1 MWPVEPAKDPNSARR
16 AVHRRR
22 ERTSP
27 SSRKRVRTA
36 CNSCSLRRI
45 KCSGDQ
51 PCSQCHRA
59 TRRCEYPLDF
69 DKVSVS
75 RAELEA
81 LQARCEELER
91 RNAPATP
98 ASGLVISPPSRTAS
112 TLETSNAGAAFGSSA
127 TTEDF
132 APSEGRL
139 LHDPDGTARYLGP
152 SSGAHFLNRVKEFMA
167 TMQPLVGAQQG
178 YPPHS
183 GQAFLTSVG
192 RYQTFDSRTLQLPP
206 VDPLQLPSQ
215 TEMTLMVTE
224 FRFFT
229 QDGNGDFPSGG
240 IFYWGNLSFANQF
253 PYDAAAVRASGQLA
267 LLHMVLAVAAR
278 LGSAVHWKDEDCS
291 EHFFSRAQQ
300 ILGNPLDITNHTSRD
315 TSVMLLMAFYLIEAN
330 RRDAAYIMVSV
341 ALHLAI
347 MDGAHCSCGQGEDFK
362 RTFWTLYIL
371 DCWLSSV
378 LGRPPSISD
387 SAIQLQLP
395 EETPGFPSPVGLR
408 AHIDLAKISRYIV
421 CNVYRI
427 ASSDQSSATSLQHVE
442 HALSLLQQWLASLPP
457 ALQITGQQVSK
468 DRACLV
474 LHLMYNQD
482 IILTTRPIFFAATK
496 KVLADRFLWQKSH
509 KDRTESY
516 QGDLYMAY
524 VGRCRDAARENIRLG
539 RLIRD
544 ISPRQR
550 LTHQEA
556 HTVFNAALIMLMQ
569 QLASLQSEPAETNDV
584 AFAIEVFQ
592 QEARLGNNFGL
603 DCLTVL
609 QDLSFIA
616 RALPQAQVSVADE
629 QTISAVTYTT
639 SSEANGQVES
649 AIAAPDIDLLES
661 SCEGQAGVELN
672 DALFK
677 ELQTWLENDYLEIY
691 NDLRL

>member
-1 MWPVEPAKDPNSARR
+1 MWPVEPLRDPPGDPSSGRR

-36 CNSCSLRRI
+36 CNSCSLRRV
-45 KCSGDQ
+45 KCSGEQ
-51 PCSQCHRA
+51 PCAQCHRA
-59 TRRCEYPLDF
+59 TRRCEYPLDL

-75 RAELEA
+75 RSELEA
-81 LQARCEELER
+81 LKARCEELER
-91 RNAPATP
+91 RASPAAQAP
-98 ASGLVISPPSRTAS
+98 SMMMPSSSSDVTN
-112 TLETSNAGAAFGSSA
+112 LETSKTGAAFGSNGN
-127 TTEDF
+127 TDDI

-167 TMQPLVGAQQG
+167 TLQPLVGTQQG
-178 YPPHS
+178 YPPQS
-183 GQAFLTSVG
+183 GQTFLTSVG

-206 VDPLQLPSQ
+206 VDPSQLPSQ

-240 IFYWGNLSFANQF
+240 IFYWGNLSFTNQF
-253 PYDAAAVRASGQLA
+253 PYDAAALRTSGQLA

-278 LGSAVHWKDEDCS
+278 LGSAAHWKDEDCS
-291 EHFFSRAQQ
+291 EHFFSRAQL
-300 ILGNPLDITNHTSRD
+300 ILGNPLDITSHAPRD
-315 TSVMLLMAFYLIEAN
+315 ISVMLLMAFYLIEAN
-330 RRDAAYIMVSV
+330 RRDSAYVMVNV

-362 RTFWTLYIL
+362 RTFWTLYVL

-387 SAIQLQLP
+387 SSIQLPLP
-395 EETPGFPSPVGLR
+395 EETPGFPSPVGLQ
-408 AHIDLAKISRYIV
+408 AHIGLAKISRYIV

-427 ASSDQSSATSLQHVE
+427 APSDQSLATNLQHVE
-442 HALSLLQQWLASLPP
+442 HALSLLQQWLNSLP
-457 ALQITGQQVSK
+457 LSLKIDGQLLTK

-482 IILTTRPIFFAATK
+482 IILTTRPIFFAAVK
-496 KVLADRFLWQKSH
+496 KILADRFLSQKSN
-509 KDRTESY
+509 KDKTETYQAESY
-516 QGDLYMAY
+516 MSF
-524 VGRCRDAARENIRLG
+524 VGRCHDAASENIRLG
-539 RLIRD
+539 VLIRD
-544 ISPRQR
+544 LSPRQR

-556 HTVFNAALIMLMQ
+556 HAIFNAALVILLQ
-569 QLASLQSEPAETNDV
+569 RLAFPKSEPTETNDV

-592 QEARLGNNFGL
+592 QEARLGNNFGI

-609 QDLSFIA
+609 QDLSFIVY
-616 RALPQAQVSVADE
+616 ALPQAHLTLVDEPVVSA
-629 QTISAVTYTT
+629 TT
-639 SSEANGQVES
+639 FANSSETNGPVEPDMSPAN
-649 AIAAPDIDLLES
+649 IDLLD
-661 SCEGQAGVELN
+661 GQSTVELN
-672 DALFK
+672 GALFR

-691 NDLRL
+691 NNFRL

>member
-1 MWPVEPAKDPNSARR
+1 M
-16 AVHRRR
+16 
-22 ERTSP
+22 
-27 SSRKRVRTA
+27 
-36 CNSCSLRRI
+36 
-45 KCSGDQ
+45 
-51 PCSQCHRA
+51 
-59 TRRCEYPLDF
+59 DF

-91 RNAPATP
+91 RNAPTTP
-98 ASGLVISPPSRTAS
+98 ASGLAISPSSRTAS

-395 EETPGFPSPVGLR
+395 EETP
-408 AHIDLAKISRYIV
+408 
-421 CNVYRI
+421 
-427 ASSDQSSATSLQHVE
+427 
-442 HALSLLQQWLASLPP
+442 
-457 ALQITGQQVSK
+457 
-468 DRACLV
+468 
-474 LHLMYNQD
+474 
-482 IILTTRPIFFAATK
+482 
-496 KVLADRFLWQKSH
+496 
-509 KDRTESY
+509 
-516 QGDLYMAY
+516 
-524 VGRCRDAARENIRLG
+524 
-539 RLIRD
+539 
-544 ISPRQR
+544 
-550 LTHQEA
+550 
-556 HTVFNAALIMLMQ
+556 
-569 QLASLQSEPAETNDV
+569 
-584 AFAIEVFQ
+584 
-592 QEARLGNNFGL
+592 
-603 DCLTVL
+603 
-609 QDLSFIA
+609 
-616 RALPQAQVSVADE
+616 
-629 QTISAVTYTT
+629 
-639 SSEANGQVES
+639 
-649 AIAAPDIDLLES
+649 
-661 SCEGQAGVELN
+661 
-672 DALFK
+672 
-677 ELQTWLENDYLEIY
+677 
-691 NDLRL
+691 

>member
-36 CNSCSLRRI
+36 
-45 KCSGDQ
+45 
-51 PCSQCHRA
+51 
-59 TRRCEYPLDF
+59 
-69 DKVSVS
+69 
-75 RAELEA
+75 
-81 LQARCEELER
+81 
-91 RNAPATP
+91 
-98 ASGLVISPPSRTAS
+98 TAS

-362 RTFWTLYIL
+362 L
-371 DCWLSSV
+371 
-378 LGRPPSISD
+378 
-387 SAIQLQLP
+387 
-395 EETPGFPSPVGLR
+395 GLR

-474 LHLMYNQD
+474 LHLMYNQ
-482 IILTTRPIFFAATK
+482 
-496 KVLADRFLWQKSH
+496 SH

-556 HTVFNAALIMLMQ
+556 HAVFNAALIMLMQ
-569 QLASLQSEPAETNDV
+569 QLASLQSEPAEANDV

>member
-1 MWPVEPAKDPNSARR
+1 MKATERRLPKTCGPWSQGGTRTVHVELSTVVVSGLHQAVANESA
-16 AVHRRR
+16 
-22 ERTSP
+22 
-27 SSRKRVRTA
+27 
-36 CNSCSLRRI
+36 L
-45 KCSGDQ
+45 Q
-51 PCSQCHRA
+51 
-59 TRRCEYPLDF
+59 
-69 DKVSVS
+69 
-75 RAELEA
+75 LEA
-81 LQARCEELER
+81 LKARCEELER
-91 RNAPATP
+91 RNAPAAP
-98 ASGLVISPPSRTAS
+98 ASALATSPSSKIAS
-112 TLETSNAGAAFGSSA
+112 ALETSNTGTAFGSSA

-132 APSEGRL
+132 ASPEGRL

-167 TMQPLVGAQQG
+167 TIQPLVGVQQG

-192 RYQTFDSRTLQLPP
+192 RYQTFDSRTLQLLP

-253 PYDAAAVRASGQLA
+253 PYDAAALRNSGQLV
-267 LLHMVLAVAAR
+267 LLHMILAVAAR
-278 LGSAVHWKDEDCS
+278 LGSAANWKDEDCS
-291 EHFFSRAQQ
+291 ERFFSRAQQ
-300 ILGNPLDITNHTSRD
+300 MLGNPLDITSHTSRD

-330 RRDAAYIMVSV
+330 RRDAAYVMVSV
-341 ALHLAI
+341 ALHLAV
-347 MDGAHCSCGQGEDFK
+347 MDGAHCSYGQGEDLK
-362 RTFWTLYIL
+362 RTFWTF
-371 DCWLSSV
+371 
-378 LGRPPSISD
+378 
-387 SAIQLQLP
+387 
-395 EETPGFPSPVGLR
+395 GFPSPVGLR

-427 ASSDQSSATSLQHVE
+427 APSDQSSTTSLQHVE

-457 ALQITGQQVSK
+457 PLQINGQRLTK

-474 LHLMYNQD
+474 LHLIYHQD

-496 KVLADRFLWQKSH
+496 KILADRFLSQKAH
-509 KDRTESY
+509 KDRAGNY
-516 QGDLYMAY
+516 QGGLYMSC
-524 VGRCRDAARENIRLG
+524 VGHCLDAARENIRLG

-544 ISPRQR
+544 ASPRQR

-556 HTVFNAALIMLMQ
+556 HAVFNAALIILMQ
-569 QLASLQSEPAETNDV
+569 QLASPQSDSAETDDV

-616 RALPQAQVSVADE
+616 HALPQTQVSVAEE
-629 QTISAVTYTT
+629 QIISAVTYTA
-639 SSEANGQVES
+639 SSEANVQAES
-649 AIAAPDIDLLES
+649 AIPAPDVDLLES
-661 SCEGQAGVELN
+661 SCDGQAGVELN
-672 DALFK
+672 GALFK

-691 NDLRL
+691 NDFRL

>member
-1 MWPVEPAKDPNSARR
+1 
-16 AVHRRR
+16 
-22 ERTSP
+22 
-27 SSRKRVRTA
+27 
-36 CNSCSLRRI
+36 
-45 KCSGDQ
+45 
-51 PCSQCHRA
+51 
-59 TRRCEYPLDF
+59 
-69 DKVSVS
+69 
-75 RAELEA
+75 
-81 LQARCEELER
+81 
-91 RNAPATP
+91 
-98 ASGLVISPPSRTAS
+98 
-112 TLETSNAGAAFGSSA
+112 
-127 TTEDF
+127 
-132 APSEGRL
+132 
-139 LHDPDGTARYLGP
+139 
-152 SSGAHFLNRVKEFMA
+152 MA
-167 TMQPLVGAQQG
+167 TIQPLVGGQQD

-183 GQAFLTSVG
+183 GQTFLTSVG
-192 RYQTFDSRTLQLPP
+192 RYQTFDSRTLQLLP

-229 QDGNGDFPSGG
+229 QDGNGDFASGG

-253 PYDAAAVRASGQLA
+253 PYDAAGLRTSGQLA
-267 LLHMVLAVAAR
+267 LLHMILAVAAR
-278 LGSAVHWKDEDCS
+278 LGSAANWKDEDCS
-291 EHFFSRAQQ
+291 ERFFSRAQQ
-300 ILGNPLDITNHTSRD
+300 MIGNPLDITSHTSRD

-362 RTFWTLYIL
+362 RTFWTLYVL

-387 SAIQLQLP
+387 TAIHLTLP
-395 EETPGFPSPVGLR
+395 EESPGFPSPIGLR

-427 ASSDQSSATSLQHVE
+427 APSDQSSTTSLQHVE

-457 ALQITGQQVSK
+457 TLQINDQQLTK

-474 LHLMYNQD
+474 LHLMYHQD

-496 KVLADRFLWQKSH
+496 KILADRFLSQKTH
-509 KDRTESY
+509 KDRAEDY
-516 QGDLYMAY
+516 QGDLYMAC
-524 VGRCRDAARENIRLG
+524 VGHCLDAARENIRLG

-544 ISPRQR
+544 ASPRQR

-556 HTVFNAALIMLMQ
+556 HAVFNAALIILMQ
-569 QLASLQSEPAETNDV
+569 QLASPQSDSAESDDV

-616 RALPQAQVSVADE
+616 HALPQTQVSIAEE
-629 QTISAVTYTT
+629 QTISAVTYAA
-639 SSEANGQVES
+639 SSEANIQAES
-649 AIAAPDIDLLES
+649 AIPAADIDLLES
-661 SCEGQAGVELN
+661 SCDDQAGVELN
-672 DALFK
+672 GALFK

-691 NDLRL
+691 NDFRL

>member
-1 MWPVEPAKDPNSARR
+1 MKATERRLPKTCGPWSQGGTRTVLAELSTVVVSGLHQAVANESA
-16 AVHRRR
+16 
-22 ERTSP
+22 
-27 SSRKRVRTA
+27 
-36 CNSCSLRRI
+36 L
-45 KCSGDQ
+45 Q
-51 PCSQCHRA
+51 
-59 TRRCEYPLDF
+59 
-69 DKVSVS
+69 
-75 RAELEA
+75 LEA
-81 LQARCEELER
+81 LKARCEELER
-91 RNAPATP
+91 RNAPAAP
-98 ASGLVISPPSRTAS
+98 ASALATSPSSKIAS
-112 TLETSNAGAAFGSSA
+112 TLETSNTGTAFGSSA

-132 APSEGRL
+132 APFEGRL

-167 TMQPLVGAQQG
+167 TIQPLVGAQQD

-183 GQAFLTSVG
+183 GQTFLTSVG
-192 RYQTFDSRTLQLPP
+192 RYQTFDSRTLQLLP

-229 QDGNGDFPSGG
+229 QDGNGDFASGG

-253 PYDAAAVRASGQLA
+253 PYDAAGLRTSGQLA
-267 LLHMVLAVAAR
+267 LLHMILAVAAR
-278 LGSAVHWKDEDCS
+278 LGSAANWKDEDCS
-291 EHFFSRAQQ
+291 ERFFSRAQQ
-300 ILGNPLDITNHTSRD
+300 MIGNPLDITSHTSRD

-362 RTFWTLYIL
+362 RTFWTF
-371 DCWLSSV
+371 
-378 LGRPPSISD
+378 ISD
-387 SAIQLQLP
+387 TAIHLTLP
-395 EETPGFPSPVGLR
+395 EESPGFPSPVGLR

-427 ASSDQSSATSLQHVE
+427 APSDQSSTTSLQHVE

-457 ALQITGQQVSK
+457 TLQINDQQLTK

-474 LHLMYNQD
+474 LHLMYHQD

-496 KVLADRFLWQKSH
+496 KILADRFLSQKTH
-509 KDRTESY
+509 KDRAENY
-516 QGDLYMAY
+516 QGDLYMAC
-524 VGRCRDAARENIRLG
+524 VGHCLDAARENIRLG

-544 ISPRQR
+544 ASPRQR

-556 HTVFNAALIMLMQ
+556 HAVFNAALIILMQ
-569 QLASLQSEPAETNDV
+569 QLASPQPDSAETDDV

-616 RALPQAQVSVADE
+616 HALPQTQVSVAEE
-629 QTISAVTYTT
+629 QSISAVTYTA
-639 SSEANGQVES
+639 SSEANIQAES
-649 AIAAPDIDLLES
+649 AIPAPDIDLLES
-661 SCEGQAGVELN
+661 SCDGQAGVELN
-672 DALFK
+672 GALFK

-691 NDLRL
+691 NNFRL